1 MTGKEKTKNDQGA
14 TTMGREYETKCTKC
28 DFTFSAREGPGMFFR
43 LLHCVQCGKEKQVGT
58 DKMCSIRTV
67 ERGHRLVET
76 ILDRCPCGGSF
87 TADAP
92 PRCPKCGSVG
102 IEDTGGMERL
112 YD

>member
-1 MTGKEKTKNDQGA
+1 
-14 TTMGREYETKCTKC
+14 MGREYEARCTQC
-28 DFTFSAREGPGMFFR
+28 NSTFNIREGDGMQFR
-43 LLHCVQCGKEKQVGT
+43 LLRCVQCGREREVGA

-76 ILDRCPCGGSF
+76 ILDRCLCGGSF

-92 PRCPKCGSVG
+92 PRCPECSSAD
-102 IEDTGGMERL
+102 IEDTGSMETH